1 MSTTAEPGRR
11 RPYSGDLR
19 WRIVYQRIGMN
30 LTYSKIASN
39 LNVSTA
45 TAQRVYMQFE
55 RIGHVDPSKAN
66 RRDTRTLDEHQEL
79 HVIGLMLQE
88 PSLYLGEVC
97 QQIKD
102 TFGLELSPATVCRL
116 FKRYGMTRKVRQVA
130 KQRCHSLRGAFMAQS
145 FLFTRNMFV
154 WVDETGANN
163 RDHIRKYG
171 YAFRGMTPTCTRQ
184 LVRGK
189 RINAIVGLSSSGVVA
204 SEIISSSVNGDAFF
218 DFLRGNLLPMM
229 QPFDGRSSHSIL
241 VMDNCSIHHISEVKE
256 LLKQAGV
263 LLLFLP
269 PYSPDFNPVE
279 EAFSYLKSDLRKH
292 DQLLQILNDPCDIIQ
307 AAIDSIT
314 PDGWINHSGY
324 V

>member
-1 MSTTAEPGRR
+1 MRIR
-11 RPYSGDLR
+11 MHVVSGYIAVYLKRDPFENVHDCWTREAYDKDLR
-19 WRIVYQRIGMN
+19 WRIVYQQIGMN

-45 TAQRVYMQFE
+45 TAQRVYTEFE
-55 RIGHVDPSKAN
+55 HTGHVDPVLAN

-79 HVIGLMLQE
+79 YVIGLMLHE
-88 PSLYLGEVC
+88 PSLYLGELC

-102 TFGLELSPATVCRL
+102 TFGLEPSPSTVCWL
-116 FKRYGMTRKVRQVA
+116 FKRYGMTRKKIRQVA

-145 FLFTRNMFV
+145 FLFSRNMFV

-171 YAFRGMTPTCTRQ
+171 YAFRGMTPTCTRH

-189 RINAIVGLSSSGVVA
+189 WINAIVGLSSSGVVA
-204 SEIISSSVNGDAFF
+204 SEIVSTSVNGDAFF
-218 DFLRGNLLPMM
+218 DFLHGNLLPMM

-256 LLKQAGV
+256 LLRQAGV
-263 LLLFLP
+263 VFHHT
-269 PYSPDFNPVE
+269 
-279 EAFSYLKSDLRKH
+279 A
-292 DQLLQILNDPCDIIQ
+292 
-307 AAIDSIT
+307 
-314 PDGWINHSGY
+314 
-324 V
+324 